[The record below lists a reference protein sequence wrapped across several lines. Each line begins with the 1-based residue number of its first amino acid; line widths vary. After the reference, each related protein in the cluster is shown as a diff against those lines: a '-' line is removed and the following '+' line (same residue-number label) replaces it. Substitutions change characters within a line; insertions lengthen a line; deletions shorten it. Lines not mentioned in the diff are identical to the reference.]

1 MSRPLS
7 GSPWFRVGNVW
18 VLRTDGNGSKS
29 NHGTVDFVD
38 GSIDFLEVVGVG
50 DDLVTS
56 DNVLR
61 ELSALF
67 TPQCLKS
74 ERAFWVAGK

>member
-1 MSRPLS
+1 M
-7 GSPWFRVGNVW
+7 W
-18 VLRTDGNGSKS
+18 VIRTDLDSTKS

-56 DNVLR
+56 DNIL
-61 ELSALF
+61 
-67 TPQCLKS
+67 
-74 ERAFWVAGK
+74 